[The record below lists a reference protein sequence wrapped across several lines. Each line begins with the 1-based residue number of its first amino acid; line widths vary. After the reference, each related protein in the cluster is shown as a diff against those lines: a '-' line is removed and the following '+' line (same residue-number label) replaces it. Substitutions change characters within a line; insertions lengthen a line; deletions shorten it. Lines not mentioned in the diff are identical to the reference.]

1 MRRSIGNAWGI
12 IAAVTRRARRKIGET
27 EWRESL
33 ARGLRGASA
42 AVLLVMLVFALAR
55 FRRWR
60 ETRAIRERRTS
71 VEWVCSPGK
80 VNLNRATPAE
90 LQAIRGIGPVL
101 AQEIVRYR
109 ERHGPFHRVEEL
121 LVLRGVGARKL
132 KALEAFLCVEPE

>member
-1 MRRSIGNAWGI
+1 MRRALRSAWSVIVI
-12 IAAVTRRARRKIGET
+12 IARRARRKIGET

-33 ARGLRGASA
+33 ARGLKGASA
-42 AVLLVMLVFALAR
+42 VGLIVMLAFTLAR
-55 FRRWR
+55 FRKWR
-60 ETRAIRERRTS
+60 EERAIREQRTFI
-71 VEWVCSPGK
+71 ERVCSPGK
-80 VNLNRATPAE
+80 ANLNRATPVE

-121 LVLRGVGARKL
+121 LVLRGVGPRKL